1 LQQLLKL
8 FFGGQ
13 QKHATHPTIF
23 CNNCLN
29 LVGSKNTLPTLQYF
43 ATIAWAA
50 KTRYPPYNILQQLLK
65 LGGQQKHA
73 THPTIF
79 CNNCLN
85 LVGSKNTLPTLQTDF
100 HDFTLK
106 FRYAKLEREIMFLR
120 AKTFAWN

>member
-1 LQQLLKL
+1 MGATKVQILKL
-8 FFGGQ
+8 
-13 QKHATHPTIF
+13 F

-29 LVGSKNTLPTLQYF
+29 F
-43 ATIAWAA
+43 
-50 KTRYPPYNILQQLLK
+50 
-65 LGGQQKHA
+65 
-73 THPTIF
+73 F
-79 CNNCLN
+79 